1 MSQPSD
7 IMRQISNLLLAP
19 AMWISSSIPMV
30 FDIGRSISEQSD
42 ANNTLLVPAGI
53 AFSIWFPIFVG
64 CIAYGVIQ
72 ILPKNRERAIYRDIG
87 RLTAGSFALITL
99 WGYMAAFPPPAIS
112 AWGTAIVFIPA
123 VLLICA
129 AVVKLTRRKAELSRA
144 EGYLIYIPLSLL
156 AGWCSIAVFLN
167 WAQLGVH
174 GPIGFGMNETLVCVL
189 ALAAALAWIT
199 FMIHKTGGNRA
210 YTFAPV
216 WGLSFLVIARLG
228 SEDHNLIIAIAAG
241 IGALILIGSAI
252 IAGRKARPANL

>member
-1 MSQPSD
+1 MNKTPD
-7 IMRQISNLLLAP
+7 IMRQLSNLLLAP

-64 CIAYGVIQ
+64 CIAYGIIQ
-72 ILPKNRERAIYRDIG
+72 MLPKNKERAIFRDIG
-87 RLTAGSFALITL
+87 WLTAGSFALITL
-99 WGYMAAFPPPAIS
+99 WGYMAAFPPPAVS
-112 AWGTAIVFIPA
+112 AWGTALVFIPA
-123 VLLICA
+123 MLLICA
-129 AVVKLTRRKAELSRA
+129 AVVRLTRRKAELSNA
-144 EGYLIYIPLSLL
+144 EGYMIYIPLSLL

-174 GPIGFGMNETLVCVL
+174 GPIGFGMSEVIVCL
-189 ALAAALAWIT
+189 LTLAAALAWIT

-216 WGLSFLVIARLG
+216 WGLAFLVMARL
-228 SEDHNLIIAIAAG
+228 SADDYSLPIAVAAG
-241 IGALILIGSAI
+241 IGALVLTGSAL
-252 IAGRKARPANL
+252 IAGRKTALRNL

>member
-72 ILPKNRERAIYRDIG
+72 ILPKNRERAIFRDIG

-174 GPIGFGMNETLVCVL
+174 GPIGFGMNETVVCVL

-228 SEDHNLIIAIAAG
+228 SEDHNLTIAIAAG

>member
-1 MSQPSD
+1 
-7 IMRQISNLLLAP
+7 
-19 AMWISSSIPMV
+19 MV

-72 ILPKNRERAIYRDIG
+72 ILPKNRERAIFRDIG

-216 WGLSFLVIARLG
+216 WGLGFLVIARLG
-228 SEDHNLIIAIAAG
+228 SEDHNITIAIAAG

-252 IAGRKARPANL
+252 IAGRKARSANL

>member
-72 ILPKNRERAIYRDIG
+72 ILPKNRERAIFRDIG

-228 SEDHNLIIAIAAG
+228 SEDHNLTIAIAAG